1 MAFLNPAEPIYLKN
15 LHVFFPGSSFHQKK
29 CNLLIK
35 SGILQIHESTD
46 AANEQEGLDLEGTLL
61 LPGFMD
67 LRASFGDPGHE
78 EDEDLQTGAR
88 AAAMGGFTAVAV
100 TPNTAPVT
108 DTKSMVEYIR
118 NKGRALP
125 VHVFPLGAVSLK
137 TEGKELAELYDM
149 ALSGAIA
156 FTDHKNAID
165 DPHLL
170 MRALLY
176 ARGFNKKIIQLP
188 NTHQLSH
195 GGKMHEGKISTFNG
209 LKGIP
214 SLSEELMVS
223 RDLDVASFYDCP
235 IHLGGISSAKSVDLI
250 AKAKAAGTKV
260 TCDVHALHLLFN
272 ENALENFDSNFKVT
286 PPLRTEE
293 DRLALIRGVKEGI
306 IDIICSD
313 HTPKEHEKKV
323 KEFDLA
329 SFGASQIETAL
340 LQAYEAMGPEALP
353 LLIDRMSIAPRKL
366 LDIPQPLFENGQITE
381 FTLFSPEKEWR
392 YQAQNKQSKSA
403 NSPLL
408 NHRFQGKV
416 EGIFCKQQL
425 TLFPD

>member
-35 SGILQIHESTD
+35 SGMLQIHEARD
-46 AANEQEGLDLEGTLL
+46 AANDPEGLDLEGTLL

-67 LRASFGDPGHE
+67 LRASFGDPGLE
-78 EDEDLQTGAR
+78 EDEDLNTGAR

-100 TPNTAPVT
+100 NPNGAPVT
-108 DTKSMVEYIR
+108 DNKSMVEYIR
-118 NKGRALP
+118 NKGQALP

-188 NTHQLSH
+188 DTKQLSH
-195 GGKMHEGKISTFNG
+195 GGKMHEGKVSTFNG

-223 RDLDVASFYDCP
+223 RDLDLASFYDCH
-235 IHLGGISSAKSVDLI
+235 IHLGGISSARSVDLI

-260 TCDVHALHLLFN
+260 TCDVHALHLMFN
-272 ENALENFDSNFKVT
+272 EGALENFDSNFKVK
-286 PPLRTEE
+286 PPLRTEA
-293 DRLALIRGVKEGI
+293 DRLALISGVKEGI

-329 SFGASQIETAL
+329 SFGASQIETAF
-340 LQAYEAMGPEALP
+340 LQAYEVLGKDALGV
-353 LLIDRMSIAPRKL
+353 LVERMSTAPRKL
-366 LDIPQPLFENGQITE
+366 LGIELPLFESGKMAE
-381 FTLFSPEKEWR
+381 FTLFSPEKEWT
-392 YQAQNKQSKSA
+392 YQSMNKQSKSA
-403 NSPLL
+403 NAPLL
-408 NHRFQGKV
+408 NHCFKGKV

-425 TLFPD
+425 TLFP